1 MSQLELY
8 VSKKYGELKHFTI
21 NNKEI
26 YDSKELFKIFCMKLY
41 LKHYYEIIR
50 SKIVLNQRP

>member
-41 LKHYYEIIR
+41 LKHYYEII
-50 SKIVLNQRP
+50 KYHIIK